1 MIVREERRARIPG
14 YEAPI
19 LRGVWE
25 RPTRM
30 GAPRIWAALWLVG
43 CLWVTLLLM
52 TVAGFLLALIPLVV
66 WALGQGTLVL
76 LTFWDPFFDD
86 LGVAHLVRRYAAFY
100 EAG

>member
-1 MIVREERRARIPG
+1 MILRAGRRDPIPG

-30 GAPRIWAALWLVG
+30 GAPRLWAALWLVG

-52 TVAGFLLALIPLVV
+52 TVTGFMLALIPVVV
-66 WALGQGTLVL
+66 WALGQGMLVL
-76 LTFWDPFFDD
+76 LTIWDPFFDD